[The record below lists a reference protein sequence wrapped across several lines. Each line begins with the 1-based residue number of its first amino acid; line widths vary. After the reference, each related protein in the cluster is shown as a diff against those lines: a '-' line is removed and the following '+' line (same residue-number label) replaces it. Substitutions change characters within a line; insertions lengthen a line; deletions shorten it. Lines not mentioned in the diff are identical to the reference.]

1 MSNASEATVRLEPLW
16 RVRLRLMGRSLRRN
30 WGLFWESRIGPLGLF
45 IILFFL
51 LFMVAHPI
59 LMGTVWDKRIYD
71 PVMGFDQSLV
81 GLHPAPPSAA
91 HLLGTDPIGR
101 DVLSQL
107 MYSTRFAFI
116 LGMVSAVL
124 TVVIA
129 TLLGATCAYFGGIID
144 AIFMRLADLVMC
156 FPLLVLII
164 TLQDVIELNLFR
176 LAILLGLVGGIGGDV
191 IVLKSQALQV
201 KVRPYIEAAKV
212 AGGSSWHIIVNHIIP
227 NIMPLAF
234 LYMMFSVTA
243 AVFLEATL
251 SFFGLLNIPM
261 SWGRIIDTA
270 QAAGYLGA
278 FGKYWWLWAP
288 AGACVTLFC
297 FAFYLVG
304 RGLDE
309 IVNPRLRKR

>member
-81 GLHPAPPSAA
+81 ELNPAPPSAA

-116 LGMVSAVL
+116 LGMVSAIL

-144 AIFMRLADLVMC
+144 AFFMRLADLVMC
-156 FPLLVLII
+156 FPILLLII
-164 TLQDVIELNLFR
+164 TLQAVIKLDLFR

>member
-1 MSNASEATVRLEPLW
+1 
-16 RVRLRLMGRSLRRN
+16 
-30 WGLFWESRIGPLGLF
+30 LGLF

-91 HLLGTDPIGR
+91 HPLGTDPIGR

-144 AIFMRLADLVMC
+144 VIFMCLADLVMC

-176 LAILLGLVGGIGGDV
+176 LAILLGLVGGIGGNV

-234 LYMMFSVTA
+234 LYMMFSVTG